1 MRKNKAVNTPSP
13 VSRLSGL
20 QKDTQMGQ
28 AIKKVGIAEWPRQ
41 IDWEFMRQC
50 QQRWSDYRT
59 AENVGSAIIKCML
72 AIAQLQTHD
81 PIVLQRHIG
90 YPLRFL
96 SSLIWNLTQNESWL
110 SEQGYLDLIQAV
122 SLARD
127 KELDD
132 LLFWLLEKIVTHSS
146 QRVVDLEEE
155 WYECTGVPVGA

>member
-1 MRKNKAVNTPSP
+1 MLENEVVNTPNP

-20 QKDTQMGQ
+20 QRDTQIDQ
-28 AIKKVGIAEWPRQ
+28 AIKDADAEWPRQ
-41 IDWEFMRQC
+41 IDWDFMRQC

-59 AENVGSAIIKCML
+59 AENVGSAIVKCLL

-90 YPLRFL
+90 YPLRLL

-110 SEQGYLDLIQAV
+110 SEQGYLDLIKAV

-132 LLFWLLEKIVTHSS
+132 LLFWLLEKIVMHSS
-146 QRVVDLEEE
+146 QRVVDLKEE